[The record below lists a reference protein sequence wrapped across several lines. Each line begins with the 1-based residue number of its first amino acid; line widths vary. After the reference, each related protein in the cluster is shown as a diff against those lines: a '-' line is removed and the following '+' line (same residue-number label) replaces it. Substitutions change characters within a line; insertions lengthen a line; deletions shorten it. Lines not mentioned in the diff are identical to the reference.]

1 MHIAGFEYLY
11 KRRRGFQ
18 QIIVNPYKNMKFE
31 DFYFDFLAFS
41 NSTTKAVTGKH
52 DWEHFGSAYNPPG
65 WRLNADFLYLS

>member
-1 MHIAGFEYLY
+1 MKLRRIMHIAGFEYLY

-41 NSTTKAVTGKH
+41 NSTTK
-52 DWEHFGSAYNPPG
+52 GSN
-65 WRLNADFLYLS
+65 RET

>member
-41 NSTTKAVTGKH
+41 NSTTK
-52 DWEHFGSAYNPPG
+52 GSN
-65 WRLNADFLYLS
+65 RET